1 MVSMAGPMR
10 TIALTTDFGDSHYVG
25 EMRGVIKKVNQAA
38 EILDVTHSV
47 EPHNVV
53 GGAFIL
59 SRVFRHFPKNTVHVA
74 VVDPGVGGG
83 RKALAIETDYCF
95 MLGPDNGILRWAL
108 RDQQV
113 VRAVALDPV
122 RVQKLAGLSEVS
134 ATFHGRDVFA
144 PAAALL
150 TKGVDL
156 SMMGERVQD
165 IAALEL
171 MEDAVVHVDRFGNI
185 ITTVAR
191 EIEPGTKV
199 TVVHNELRYEA
210 VFVRTFGDAQPGEL
224 IVLSGSHGLLEVDVN
239 QGSAAQRLGAKAGD
253 RLSIVWG

>member
-1 MVSMAGPMR
+1 MR

-25 EMRGVIKKVNQAA
+25 EMRGGIKKVNPAA
-38 EILDVTHSV
+38 EIIDVTHSV

-59 SRVFRHFPKNTVHVA
+59 SRVIRHSPKNTVHVA
-74 VVDPGVGGG
+74 VVDPGVGSQ
-83 RKALAIETDYCF
+83 RRAIAIETAHCF
-95 MLGPDNGILRWAL
+95 LLGPDNGILRWAL
-108 RDQQV
+108 KDEDV
-113 VRAVALDPV
+113 VRAVELDAAK
-122 RVQKLAGLSEVS
+122 VQKLAGLTEVS

-156 SMMGERVQD
+156 SMMGERVTD
-165 IAALEL
+165 IAPLEIL
-171 MEDAVVHVDRFGNI
+171 EDAVVHVDRFGNI

-191 EIEPGTKV
+191 EMEPGTKV
-199 TVVHNELRYEA
+199 SVVHAEGRYEA
-210 VFVRTFGDAQPGEL
+210 TYVRTFGDAPPGDL
-224 IVLSGSHGLLEVDVN
+224 IVLTGSHGLLEVDVN

-253 RLSIVWG
+253 RMRIEGDR